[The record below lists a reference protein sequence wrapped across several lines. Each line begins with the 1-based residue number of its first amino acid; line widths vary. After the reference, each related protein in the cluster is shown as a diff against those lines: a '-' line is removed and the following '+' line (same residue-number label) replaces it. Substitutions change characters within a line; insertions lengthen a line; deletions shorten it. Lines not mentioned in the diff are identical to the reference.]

1 MEIIQIAGFLGCGKT
16 TLMLALSK
24 TLSEDYGYRVALVVN
39 ELGSVPVDGKVLEE
53 SGMTLKEIGS
63 GCICCE
69 VAQTFANTVAILG
82 MDFKPD
88 VLLVEPTGVA
98 IPRQV
103 KLVAQMGGR
112 NTPVEIGPA
121 IVLFD
126 SSRPEELMDE
136 ELMGLLV
143 KTQLRDADVVAIS
156 KVDMVDRPRIEECK
170 KMIIEEIPKLQKVAF
185 IELSAVNGT
194 GVNELVKYIAS
205 YETQKTVKHSF

>member
-16 TLMLALSK
+16 TLMLRIARI
-24 TLSEDYGYRVALVVN
+24 LSEDYGYRVALVVN

-53 SGMTLKEIGS
+53 SGLMLKEIGS

-69 VAQTFANTVAILG
+69 VAQTFANTVAMLAL
-82 MDFKPD
+82 DFKPD

-103 KLVAQMGGR
+103 KLVAAMGGR
-112 NTPVEIGPA
+112 NTHVEVGPA

-126 SSRPEELMDE
+126 SSRPDELMDD

-143 KTQLRDADVVAIS
+143 KAQLRDADIVVIS
-156 KVDMVDRPRIEECK
+156 KVDMVDRARIEECK
-170 KMIIEEIPKLQKVAF
+170 QMIIEAIPKLRKAQF
-185 IELSAVNGT
+185 IEVSAIEGT
-194 GVNELVKYIAS
+194 GVNGVIDAVGTILRG
-205 YETQKTVKHSF
+205 ETSG

>member
-16 TLMLALSK
+16 TLMLRIARI
-24 TLSEDYGYRVALVVN
+24 LSEDYGYRVALVVN

-69 VAQTFANTVAILG
+69 VAQTFANTVSMLAL
-82 MDFKPD
+82 DFKPD

-103 KLVAQMGGR
+103 KLVAAMGGR
-112 NTPVEIGPA
+112 NTHVEVGPA

-126 SSRPEELMDE
+126 SSRPDELMDD

-143 KTQLRDADVVAIS
+143 KAQLRDADIVVIS
-156 KVDMVDRPRIEECK
+156 KVDMVDRARIEECK
-170 KMIIEEIPKLQKVAF
+170 QMIIEAIPKLRKAQF
-185 IELSAVNGT
+185 IEVSAIEGT
-194 GVNELVKYIAS
+194 GVNGVIDAVGTILRG
-205 YETQKTVKHSF
+205 ETSG

>member
-16 TLMLALSK
+16 TLMLRIARI
-24 TLSEDYGYRVALVVN
+24 LSEDYGYRVALVVN

-53 SGMTLKEIGS
+53 SGLMLKEIGS

-69 VAQTFANTVAILG
+69 VAQTFANTVSMLAL
-82 MDFKPD
+82 DFKPD

-103 KLVAQMGGR
+103 KLVAAMGGR
-112 NTPVEIGPA
+112 NTHVEVGPA

-126 SSRPEELMDE
+126 SSRPDELMDD

-143 KTQLRDADVVAIS
+143 KAQLRDADIVVIS
-156 KVDMVDRPRIEECK
+156 KVDMVDRARIEECK
-170 KMIIEEIPKLQKVAF
+170 QMIIEAIPKLRKAQF
-185 IELSAVNGT
+185 IEVSAIEGT
-194 GVNELVKYIAS
+194 GVNGVIDAVGTILRG
-205 YETQKTVKHSF
+205 ETSG